1 MEKMALEKKEVLQI
15 FGITN
20 NTLDSWEQQGYIR
33 RMNTPG
39 NPKYSM
45 VSVEK
50 LLYDGTD
57 NLLIKKERE
66 IRELKEMVAERDA
79 IIEKIKGVI
88 SV

>member
-20 NTLDSWEQQGYIR
+20 NTLDSWERDGYIS
-33 RMNTPG
+33 RMKTPG
-39 NPKYSM
+39 NPKYSRA
-45 VSVEK
+45 SVEK

-66 IRELKEMVAERDA
+66 IRALKGMVAERDE

>member
-20 NTLDSWEQQGYIR
+20 NTLDSWEDLGYIR
-33 RMNTPG
+33 RMNNPG
-39 NPKYSM
+39 NPKYSRA
-45 VSVEK
+45 SIEK

-57 NLLIKKERE
+57 NLLMRKDQIIRE
-66 IRELKEMVAERDA
+66 QNLWIRELES

>member
-1 MEKMALEKKEVLQI
+1 MEKLALEKREVLKI

-88 SV
+88 SA

>member
-1 MEKMALEKKEVLQI
+1 MEKLALEKREVLKI

-50 LLYDGTD
+50 LLHDGTD
-57 NLLIKKERE
+57 NLLMKKERE
-66 IRELKEMVAERDA
+66 IRELKEMVAERD
-79 IIEKIKGVI
+79 GC
-88 SV
+88 

>member
-1 MEKMALEKKEVLQI
+1 MEKLALEKREVLKI

-79 IIEKIKGVI
+79 IIEKIKGAI
-88 SV
+88 SL

>member
-1 MEKMALEKKEVLQI
+1 MEKLALEKREVLKI

-20 NTLDSWEQQGYIR
+20 NTLDSWEQQGYIK

-88 SV
+88 ST

>member
-39 NPKYSM
+39 NPKYSRA
-45 VSVEK
+45 SIEK

-57 NLLIKKERE
+57 NLLMRKDQI
-66 IRELKEMVAERDA
+66 IREQNLRIQELENKIEMIR
-79 IIEKIKGVI
+79 GVI
-88 SV
+88 T

>member
-20 NTLDSWEQQGYIR
+20 NTLDSWEDLGYIR

-39 NPKYSM
+39 NLKYSM

-50 LLYDGTD
+50 LEYDGTD
-57 NLLIKKERE
+57 NLLIKKDKL
-66 IRELKEMVAERDA
+66 ILELQEKVMEYKGKL
-79 IIEKIKGVI
+79 EKIKGVA

>member
-1 MEKMALEKKEVLQI
+1 MEKMALEKREVLKI

-79 IIEKIKGVI
+79 IIEKIKGAI
-88 SV
+88 SL

>member
-1 MEKMALEKKEVLQI
+1 MEKMALEKREVLKI

-88 SV
+88 ST

>member
-1 MEKMALEKKEVLQI
+1 MKTVLTRKELSERWGVDARTI
-15 FGITN
+15 ARYEEDGI
-20 NTLDSWEQQGYIR
+20 IR
-33 RMNTPG
+33 RLSKMPG
-39 NPKYSM
+39 VRFSL
-45 VSVEK
+45 SSIEK
-50 LLYDGTD
+50 LEYDGTD

>member
-88 SV
+88 SA

>member
-39 NPKYSM
+39 NPKYSRA
-45 VSVEK
+45 SIEK

-57 NLLIKKERE
+57 NLLMRKDQI
-66 IRELKEMVAERDA
+66 IREQNLRIQELENKIEM
-79 IIEKIKGVI
+79 IKGVI
-88 SV
+88 T

>member
-33 RMNTPG
+33 RMNNPG
-39 NPKYSM
+39 NPKYSRA
-45 VSVEK
+45 SIEK

-57 NLLIKKERE
+57 NLLMRKDQI
-66 IRELKEMVAERDA
+66 IREQNLRILELES

-88 SV
+88 SI

>member
-20 NTLDSWEQQGYIR
+20 NTLDSWEDLGYIR
-33 RMNTPG
+33 RMNNPG
-39 NPKYSM
+39 NPKYSRA
-45 VSVEK
+45 SIEK

-66 IRELKEMVAERDA
+66 IRELKELVIEYQS

-88 SV
+88 SL